1 MTRDGL
7 RRLLAWGVVA
17 ALLLPVLLA
26 VLLGLAALL
35 QALGDEG
42 GARACG
48 RGAIIGGVAWIAA
61 LIVTVAVNAMLTL
74 CGPGVLPSATVRGHE
89 RRRRRR
95 RRPERLGRGH
105 PARGDAGL
113 GDAGLGDGRDAAG
126 RGPGAG

>member
-17 ALLLPVLLA
+17 ALLLPVLLV
-26 VLLGLAALL
+26 VLLGLEALL

-42 GARACG
+42 GSRACG
-48 RGAIIGGVAWIAA
+48 RAAIVGGVAWIAA
-61 LIVTVAVNAMLTL
+61 VVVTVAVNAMLTL
-74 CGPGVLPSATVRGHE
+74 AAPGIQAPPGDRGHE

-95 RRPERLGRGH
+95 RSGRIRREHPGLG
-105 PARGDAGL
+105 AAGL
-113 GDAGLGDGRDAAG
+113 GDARGGAD

>member
-17 ALLLPVLLA
+17 ALLLPVLLV
-26 VLLGLAALL
+26 VLLGLEALL

-42 GARACG
+42 GSRACG
-48 RGAIIGGVAWIAA
+48 RAAIVGGVAWIAA
-61 LIVTVAVNAMLTL
+61 VVVTVAVNAMLTL
-74 CGPGVLPSATVRGHE
+74 AAPGIPAPTGDRGHE

-95 RRPERLGRGH
+95 RRSGRIGREHPGLGT
-105 PARGDAGL
+105 AGL
-113 GDAGLGDGRDAAG
+113 GDARGGAD